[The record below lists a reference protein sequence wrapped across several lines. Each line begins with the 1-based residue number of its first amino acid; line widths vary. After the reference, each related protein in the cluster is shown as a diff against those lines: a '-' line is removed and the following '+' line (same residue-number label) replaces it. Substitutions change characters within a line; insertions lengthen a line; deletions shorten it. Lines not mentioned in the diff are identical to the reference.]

1 MKICDKKVPSLAKF
15 NALIWIN
22 NYLQLL
28 QNEIENSNP
37 KLASSSF
44 KKVILQKYPKIL
56 FPILSL
62 LSDEVE
68 GFWRIWLFFFIFFL
82 EVRKAAKNTN
92 QMLLKIMDKTK
103 DSPPSEFM
111 EIMPVIKGMLV
122 VKKSDTAGS
131 ALIWMKNLLQ
141 IFSHQLL
148 PQIDDVLPILIEKL
162 QDSEDSVIQ
171 NVIDVLGNI
180 SLHEDYFHLVIE
192 KILENFHSNIDFLN
206 TRMQIVIKKLC
217 TILDSQKL
225 YMAFAEKLL
234 KYEKVSFISS
244 VVQTFDLILLTD
256 NVIKNIIFD

>member
-1 MKICDKKVPSLAKF
+1 MKLKVFDQIFKLIYITDNKF
-15 NALIWIN
+15 II
-22 NYLQLL
+22 
-28 QNEIENSNP
+28 
-37 KLASSSF
+37 
-44 KKVILQKYPKIL
+44 
-56 FPILSL
+56 
-62 LSDEVE
+62 
-68 GFWRIWLFFFIFFL
+68 

-148 PQIDDVLPILIEKL
+148 PQVDDVLPILIEKL

-256 NVIKNIIFD
+256 NVIKNIILYFFGKLKNG